1 MPNWCYTDYRFYA
14 DTEVGKQQLKS
25 FYDELEKSLKPGK
38 RFIVTDFEDTWLGNV
53 LLHFVPQLL
62 KLSQEDVYCEYE
74 NERIRFRGSVIYL
87 AYDEDCHVIS
97 VQTETAWEPM
107 EAMWAMILAECKYSD
122 IKFVYLAEEPSMGV
136 YINTDSEGNFFADK
150 YRTEVKVSDDFYD
163 YDIQY
168 FETEQEVLAYLN
180 EVICNLRTEYKIN
193 PNKYLLPKDFTPARI
208 RKQRTVAG
216 ALHLIQNNLFDD
228 GFVCID
234 EFTSG

>member
-1 MPNWCYTDYRFYA
+1 
-14 DTEVGKQQLKS
+14 
-25 FYDELEKSLKPGK
+25 
-38 RFIVTDFEDTWLGNV
+38 
-53 LLHFVPQLL
+53 
-62 KLSQEDVYCEYE
+62 
-74 NERIRFRGSVIYL
+74 
-87 AYDEDCHVIS
+87 
-97 VQTETAWEPM
+97 
-107 EAMWAMILAECKYSD
+107 
-122 IKFVYLAEEPSMGV
+122 MGV
-136 YINTDSEGNFFADK
+136 YINTDSEGNFFAEK

-180 EVICNLRTEYKIN
+180 EVIYNLRTEYKTN
-193 PNKYLLPKDFTPARI
+193 PNKYLLPKDFNPARI